1 MKTLHL
7 EVLTPQ
13 ATLLEQDVTSLVV
26 PLLNGWLGVFPGHA
40 PFQARLLPGEVI
52 FRSAGQER
60 MMATLGG
67 TLVTDGDRATILTG
81 VAMLDHD
88 LDVLEQRIS
97 EEAEQLTKM
106 EEEAEKH
113 FDRVYRQMAHTFKH
127 RRGHY
132 R

>member
-7 EVLTPQ
+7 AVLTPQ
-13 ATLLEQDVTSLVV
+13 TTLLDEDVASLVV

-40 PFQARLLPGEVI
+40 PLQARLLPGEVI
-52 FRSAGQER
+52 FRTAGQQR
-60 MMATLGG
+60 MLATLGG
-67 TLVTDGDRATILTG
+67 TFVTNGSTATILTG
-81 VAMLDHD
+81 VAMLDGD
-88 LDVLEQRIS
+88 LDVLEQHIS

-106 EEEAEKH
+106 EEEAERH

-127 RRGHY
+127 RRGRY